1 MELFTVW
8 TNTDGDQEIDRFYE
22 VVKSRTKGLHMSR
35 RGFRFTFRQLDNKVA
50 WTCKGTESNSAFESF
65 LPCVYSIMSSAI
77 ADYIIEVREW
87 GILDHILN
95 KACSL
100 LEKEDVEQIRSMI
113 RSLLNDD
120 GPRGRLKRHSKL
132 TTLLEKDFKELRV
145 INLEGLIQFRLHAY
159 KKELEEIVDYAMEEF
174 WADRQYEEFMGL
186 LKYFVFFQESKVPL
200 VHVLHQGG
208 HDFIIL
214 DSAMVPIPTPD
225 ADDIIVEMPGI
236 ELEMEVEDRIVSTL
250 ISISPASIIL
260 HTDDEHTPIVRT
272 LLHIFEDKVKLSRLY
287 PGQDVQK

>member
-8 TNTDGDQEIDRFYE
+8 TNTDGDQETDRFYE

-77 ADYIIEVREW
+77 ADYIIEVKEW
-87 GILDHILN
+87 GLLNLILT

-100 LEKEDVEQIRSMI
+100 LEKEDTEQIRSMI

-120 GPRGRLKRHSKL
+120 GPRGRLKRHGKL

-159 KKELEEIVDYAMEEF
+159 KKS
-174 WADRQYEEFMGL
+174 
-186 LKYFVFFQESKVPL
+186 LKKSSTMPWKNSGQIGNTKNLWGCLNILFFSGKQS
-200 VHVLHQGG
+200 
-208 HDFIIL
+208 
-214 DSAMVPIPTPD
+214 SART
-225 ADDIIVEMPGI
+225 
-236 ELEMEVEDRIVSTL
+236 RT
-250 ISISPASIIL
+250 SPR
-260 HTDDEHTPIVRT
+260 RT
-272 LLHIFEDKVKLSRLY
+272 
-287 PGQDVQK
+287 